1 MFAPILLAVSLFT
14 DSVNIYDGRATKT
27 RVDVPRIDTVATIDG
42 TINEAVWSRAA
53 RLNGFSQYQPVDGRP
68 AEEPT
73 EVLVWYSADA
83 IWFGIKARE
92 IHGNVVRATK
102 ANRDDIASEDHVQI
116 LLDTDNGRQLSFLFG
131 VNALGVQQ
139 DGTRS
144 AQFAGGAGGL
154 SATGG
159 GFRNINPLDGSV
171 DLNPDYVFE
180 SKGRLV
186 PGGYEVEV
194 RIPFKSLRYQDA
206 RVQSW
211 GLHILRRIQHTGYQ
225 DTWAPAVRANAN
237 FLAQSGTLEGLR
249 DMHRGLVLE
258 VTPTMTARVDGS
270 QRATAGRKYESRSEF
285 GGDAKWGVRQNLS
298 LNATINPDFS
308 QVEADIGQV
317 LLNERFALFYPEKR
331 PFFLDGLE
339 LFDTPN
345 QLIYTRQIA
354 APRAGLK
361 LAGKI
366 SGANV
371 AAMAV
376 QDDDAY
382 SWSGRDHPVF
392 GIARLRRDFG
402 RKYTVGSVFT
412 TREDGDDFSRLAG
425 ADFRFY
431 HSKLY
436 FVQLQ
441 AAQSW
446 TDSLTTNRNGSL
458 LQADWDRTGR
468 AWGFHYTLRGVEPG
482 FSAASGFVNRTGVV
496 EARTFNRFSFY
507 GARDALVQTYG
518 TFVQLMR
525 TWDYSGG
532 RPLFETAE
540 VVSPTAT
547 LRGGWQLNAAI
558 ARNGFAYDAAA
569 YRDATILTQE
579 DTSAFVVPGFES
591 GQYSGS
597 FRVTTPTLRILSA
610 TAGIT
615 YGKTP
620 IFREA
625 SPGRSKRLDGAV
637 DLRPTTSVRASF
649 QVSRL
654 TLEREFD
661 DSRFSTET
669 IPRLK
674 VEYQMTRAIF
684 FRLVG
689 QYAARSRSPLLDRNG
704 NPILLNGVLDPGTK
718 SNEFTTDWLFSYRPV
733 PGTLAYFG
741 YGSTMVESREF
752 RFSDLERT
760 RDGFFGKLSYLFR
773 F

>member
-1 MFAPILLAVSLFT
+1 
-14 DSVNIYDGRATKT
+14 
-27 RVDVPRIDTVATIDG
+27 
-42 TINEAVWSRAA
+42 
-53 RLNGFSQYQPVDGRP
+53 
-68 AEEPT
+68 
-73 EVLVWYSADA
+73 
-83 IWFGIKARE
+83 
-92 IHGNVVRATK
+92 
-102 ANRDDIASEDHVQI
+102 
-116 LLDTDNGRQLSFLFG
+116 
-131 VNALGVQQ
+131 
-139 DGTRS
+139 
-144 AQFAGGAGGL
+144 
-154 SATGG
+154 
-159 GFRNINPLDGSV
+159 
-171 DLNPDYVFE
+171 
-180 SKGRLV
+180 
-186 PGGYEVEV
+186 V

-412 TREDGDDFSRLAG
+412 AREDGDDFSRLAG

-752 RFSDLERT
+752 RFSGLERT

>member
-1 MFAPILLAVSLFT
+1 
-14 DSVNIYDGRATKT
+14 
-27 RVDVPRIDTVATIDG
+27 
-42 TINEAVWSRAA
+42 
-53 RLNGFSQYQPVDGRP
+53 
-68 AEEPT
+68 
-73 EVLVWYSADA
+73 
-83 IWFGIKARE
+83 
-92 IHGNVVRATK
+92 
-102 ANRDDIASEDHVQI
+102 
-116 LLDTDNGRQLSFLFG
+116 
-131 VNALGVQQ
+131 
-139 DGTRS
+139 
-144 AQFAGGAGGL
+144 
-154 SATGG
+154 
-159 GFRNINPLDGSV
+159 
-171 DLNPDYVFE
+171 
-180 SKGRLV
+180 
-186 PGGYEVEV
+186 
-194 RIPFKSLRYQDA
+194 
-206 RVQSW
+206 
-211 GLHILRRIQHTGYQ
+211 
-225 DTWAPAVRANAN
+225 
-237 FLAQSGTLEGLR
+237 
-249 DMHRGLVLE
+249 
-258 VTPTMTARVDGS
+258 
-270 QRATAGRKYESRSEF
+270 
-285 GGDAKWGVRQNLS
+285 
-298 LNATINPDFS
+298 
-308 QVEADIGQV
+308 
-317 LLNERFALFYPEKR
+317 LFYPEKR

-569 YRDATILTQE
+569 YRDATILTRE

>member
-270 QRATAGRKYESRSEF
+270 QRVTAGRKYESRSEF

-569 YRDATILTQE
+569 YRDATILTRE

>member
-42 TINEAVWSRAA
+42 TINEPVWSRAA

-649 QVSRL
+649 QISRL